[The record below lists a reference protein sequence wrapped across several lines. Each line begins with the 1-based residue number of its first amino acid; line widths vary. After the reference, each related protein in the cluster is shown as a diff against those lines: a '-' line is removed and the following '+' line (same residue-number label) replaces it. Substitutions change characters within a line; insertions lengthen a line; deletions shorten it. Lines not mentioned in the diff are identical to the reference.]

1 MSQSFQKSTRE
12 LSKAVAATEQMQK
25 AHREF
30 LVAQTAW
37 ADAFQGWAA
46 GETNEMIRDTYS
58 ESAPLWD
65 IWASEQSE
73 FIAQTRSF
81 VYYEMGQLM
90 GAAQDYMS
98 ATRETDKCRSA
109 LKKTQD
115 GATKGGAKAGQ
126 FNAKLPAVKE
136 ALEKAKITEA
146 QLRDKFTRLKHAV
159 VKAGLHQMT
168 SSYVK
173 MCDVGSHLFGA
184 MNDITAMMPD
194 EVAEDDLTNADLASA
209 KQIIADAV
217 QNVPPARVQ
226 ARYPG
231 IFLHKKAEKFG
242 KEKKRFFQLER
253 NDGGTGSLF
262 CYYQDVL
269 RGLPYVRKGEVAIN
283 TDTEVDTNGKE
294 ILLRNPDRK
303 WVLIAKTAEEARWW
317 SGLLV
322 QAKTGLPDHAVMVP
336 CAVAESDIAN
346 ITDARL
352 RLDTAAR
359 KSQFGVSPTVSPSG
373 AGGMEP
379 VAESAD
385 TYTVN
390 NEFKSEEGEGT
401 LDLQPGDK
409 VIVGEKGDDWWFAAT
424 LDGGADGWCPAVFL
438 DPAGGGVSNASA
450 AADPNAGWDDPAPAD
465 TEAPA
470 AGGDEAAPLDGRYV
484 RAAYDNEGA
493 EDDELSFKEGDEIYQ
508 IQDADEYGWSR
519 GILNEKEGIY
529 PAAYVEE
536 IAA

>member
-1 MSQSFQKSTRE
+1 
-12 LSKAVAATEQMQK
+12 
-25 AHREF
+25 
-30 LVAQTAW
+30 
-37 ADAFQGWAA
+37 
-46 GETNEMIRDTYS
+46 MIRDTYN

-98 ATRETDKCRSA
+98 ATKETDKCRSA

-126 FNAKLPAVKE
+126 FNAKLPSVKE

-146 QLRDKFTRLKHAV
+146 QLRDKFTRLKHVV

-173 MCDVGSHLFGA
+173 MSDVGSHLFGA
-184 MNDITAMMPD
+184 MNEITAIMPD
-194 EVAEDDLTNADLASA
+194 EVIEDNLTNADLAAA
-209 KQIIADAV
+209 KQIVADAI
-217 QNVPPARVQ
+217 QNVPPARVLH
-226 ARYPG
+226 RYPG

-253 NDGGTGSLF
+253 NDAGSGSLF

-269 RGLPYVRKGEVAIN
+269 RGLPYTRKGEVTIN
-283 TDTEVDTNGKE
+283 TETEIDTNGKE

-322 QAKTGLPDHAVMVP
+322 QAKDGLPDHAVMVP

-359 KSQFGVSPTVSPSG
+359 KSQFGISPSTSPSG

-379 VAESAD
+379 VPESAD

-438 DPAGGGVSNASA
+438 DAAGAAGAGATPN
-450 AADPNAGWDDPAPAD
+450 AADANAGWDDDSEPAAAAAD
-465 TEAPA
+465 SEAPA
-470 AGGDEAAPLDGRYV
+470 AAGGEDAAAPDGRYV
-484 RAAYDNEGA
+484 RAAYDNDGA
-493 EDDELSFKEGDEIYQ
+493 EEDELTFKEGDEIYQ

-519 GILNEKEGIY
+519 GILNDKEGIY

-536 IAA
+536 ITA